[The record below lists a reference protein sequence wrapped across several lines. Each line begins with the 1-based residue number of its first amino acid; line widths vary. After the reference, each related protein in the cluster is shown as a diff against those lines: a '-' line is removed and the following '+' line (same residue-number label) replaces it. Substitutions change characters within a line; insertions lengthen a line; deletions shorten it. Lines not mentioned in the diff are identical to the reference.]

1 MEGRKREVQGR
12 ETVHEYH
19 AYPWVAFEAH
29 SMSLLIV
36 SRTRSLYECTYKA
49 HEDEEFTGDDVCSVL
64 GDGFPY
70 VHEDEDGEARAVEEG
85 GGFDHCEV
93 AAVLDV
99 GQVEEVPGARKGRV
113 CGRVGKGRSVSVYS
127 RVYPSTLSLLRALL
141 AVNGENGETTYE
153 RTHNTTGRP
162 GRGSR
167 EGSRRRSGASPREDP
182 SPPAPL

>member
-1 MEGRKREVQGR
+1 
-12 ETVHEYH
+12 
-19 AYPWVAFEAH
+19 
-29 SMSLLIV
+29 MSLLIV
-36 SRTRSLYECTYKA
+36 SRTRLELSYECTYKA

-99 GQVEEVPGARKGRV
+99 GQVEEVPFRVRDGRV

-127 RVYPSTLSLLRALL
+127 RVYSSILEYTLSLSLEPCWL
-141 AVNGENGETTYE
+141 
-153 RTHNTTGRP
+153 
-162 GRGSR
+162 
-167 EGSRRRSGASPREDP
+167 
-182 SPPAPL
+182 